1 VGEGAVVVTPLWLL
15 ALVPLLW
22 VCVWSLMRAA
32 RKADD
37 AISGFAQD
45 MAHRAPGAETDSFTA
60 QAHGDTRRAQA
71 ALRRV
76 K

>member
-1 VGEGAVVVTPLWLL
+1 MSPLWLL
-15 ALVPLLW
+15 AIVPLLM

-32 RKADD
+32 RRADEEL
-37 AISGFAQD
+37 SGFAQD
-45 MAHRAPGAETDSFTA
+45 MAHRAPGAESDSRAA